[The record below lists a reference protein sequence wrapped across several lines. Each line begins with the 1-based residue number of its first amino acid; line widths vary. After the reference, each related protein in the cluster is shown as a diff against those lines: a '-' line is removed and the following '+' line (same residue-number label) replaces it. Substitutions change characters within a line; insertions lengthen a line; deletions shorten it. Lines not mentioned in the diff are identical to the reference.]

1 MIDGPRAP
9 PKRPKALDPRRC
21 GTETAVR
28 RTSEERAM
36 SHAVESLLTRYESGR
51 MSRRDLVALLTTLA
65 AAPRTAAAQPATL
78 RAATLNHASL
88 IVSDLDRSVAFY
100 QRTFGLGVRSTQ
112 QGGVNLA
119 VGDAFLGIYQG
130 GANAMPHI
138 NHFCFGIGSFDP
150 AATVAALEA
159 QGLPAESRTRD
170 GVTQVYTADP
180 DNLRIQLQDVSFC
193 GGLGSLGNECRA

>member
-1 MIDGPRAP
+1 
-9 PKRPKALDPRRC
+9 
-21 GTETAVR
+21 
-28 RTSEERAM
+28 M
-36 SHAVESLLTRYESGR
+36 SQAVESLLTRYESGR
-51 MSRRDLVALLTTLA
+51 LSRRELVAILTA
-65 AAPRTAAAQPATL
+65 AVVAPRLAAAQPAAL
-78 RAATLNHASL
+78 KAATLNHASL

-100 QRTFGLGVRSTQ
+100 QSAFGLPVKSTQ

-130 GANAMPHI
+130 GPNAMPHI
-138 NHFCFGIGSFDP
+138 NHFCFGIRDFDA
-150 AATVAALEA
+150 AATVAALEG

-193 GGLGSLGNECRA
+193 GGVGALGNECRA

>member
-1 MIDGPRAP
+1 
-9 PKRPKALDPRRC
+9 
-21 GTETAVR
+21 
-28 RTSEERAM
+28 M
-36 SHAVESLLTRYESGR
+36 SQPIESLLTHYETGR
-51 MSRRDLVALLTTLA
+51 MSRRDLVAILTALA
-65 AAPRTAAAQPATL
+65 AAPLPAVAQPAAL
-78 RAATLNHASL
+78 KAATLNHASL
-88 IVSDLDRSVAFY
+88 IVADLDRSVAFY
-100 QRTFGLGVRSTQ
+100 QRTFGLGVKSTQ

-138 NHFCFGIGSFDP
+138 NHICLGIQGFDP

-159 QGLPAESRTRD
+159 QSLPAESRTRD

-193 GGLGSLGNECRA
+193 GGVGPLGNECRA

>member
-1 MIDGPRAP
+1 
-9 PKRPKALDPRRC
+9 
-21 GTETAVR
+21 
-28 RTSEERAM
+28 M
-36 SHAVESLLTRYESGR
+36 SPAVETLLTQYESGR
-51 MSRRDLVALLTTLA
+51 MSRRDLVSLLTALA
-65 AAPRTAAAQPATL
+65 AAPLRVAAQPEAL
-78 RAATLNHASL
+78 KAATLNHASL
-88 IVSDLDRSVAFY
+88 IVSDLERSAAFY
-100 QRTFGLGVRSTQ
+100 RRAFGLPVKSTQ

-130 GANAMPHI
+130 GSNAMPHI
-138 NHFCFGIGSFDP
+138 NHFCFGIRNFDP

-193 GGLGSLGNECRA
+193 GGVGALGNECRA

>member
-1 MIDGPRAP
+1 
-9 PKRPKALDPRRC
+9 
-21 GTETAVR
+21 
-28 RTSEERAM
+28 M
-36 SHAVESLLTRYESGR
+36 SYAVESLLTHYESGR
-51 MSRRDLVALLTTLA
+51 MSRRELVTILA
-65 AAPRTAAAQPATL
+65 ALAATPLAAAAQPAAL
-78 RAATLNHASL
+78 QAASLNHASL

-100 QRTFGLGVRSTQ
+100 QRTFGLAVKSTQ

-130 GANAMPHI
+130 GQNAMPHI
-138 NHFCFGIGSFDP
+138 NHFCFGLRAFDP

-193 GGLGSLGNECRA
+193 GGVGPLGNECRA

>member
-1 MIDGPRAP
+1 MH
-9 PKRPKALDPRRC
+9 
-21 GTETAVR
+21 EAVD
-28 RTSEERAM
+28 
-36 SHAVESLLTRYESGR
+36 SLLCRYEAGS
-51 MSRRDLVALLTTLA
+51 MSRRDLVAVLAALA
-65 AAPRTAAAQPATL
+65 AAPSIARAQTPAL
-78 RAATLNHASL
+78 AAATLNHASL

-100 QRTFGLGVRSTQ
+100 QRTFGLPVKSTQ

-138 NHFCFGIGSFDP
+138 NHICFGIPNFDP

-159 QGLPAESRTRD
+159 QGLPAESRPRD

-180 DNLRIQLQDVSFC
+180 DNLRVQLQDVSFC
-193 GGLGSLGNECRA
+193 GGVGPLGNECRA

>member
-1 MIDGPRAP
+1 
-9 PKRPKALDPRRC
+9 
-21 GTETAVR
+21 
-28 RTSEERAM
+28 M
-36 SHAVESLLTRYESGR
+36 SHTVESLLTHYESGR
-51 MSRRDLVALLTTLA
+51 LRRRDLVALLTALV
-65 AAPRTAAAQPATL
+65 AAPQTARAQPAAAEL
-78 RAATLNHASL
+78 KAATLNHASL

-100 QRTFGLGVRSTQ
+100 QRTFGLAVKSTQ

-138 NHFCFGIGSFDP
+138 NHICFGIRSFDP

-159 QGLPAESRTRD
+159 QGLPAESRPRD

-180 DNLRIQLQDVSFC
+180 DNLRVQLQDVSFC
-193 GGLGSLGNECRA
+193 GGVGPLGNECRA